1 MRSYL
6 PIILVLFGISIGM
19 PQEVYADGV
28 CTPNKEFNE
37 SFKDG
42 AAAEKAGNFALAFAA
57 YHVARDKEGVSC
69 EGPNQ
74 ISKDAQAGWKRT
86 GQRLAKEA
94 EAKGNLYSE
103 GTYTKVT
110 TEATRS
116 FGPDFYWAVWTDV
129 GAFQWYTRID
139 ESAEADRVMFRFA
152 QSKPKDY
159 DTVGTALAHFLTPG
173 QPVNVNADFAETFL
187 EMEKQGKSNPG
198 DQQLQRKV
206 GYVKELQKIAF
217 KNVDE
222 ALVQEE
228 KAYSRYNRKET
239 VLGQGPIDESL
250 QHLSVA
256 RDWYDLFS
264 NLKINKV
271 ARPAENRGDAMMQDE
286 RPKSFS
292 YARQYYGLGGHSEKI
307 KELTEQANKLGNA
320 AAKKNEYATAV
331 KYYEIGHSDTGE
343 NEGKINEL
351 QSRLEKENEKKEQ
364 AKQKALQDMTKDE
377 KQQKEFKKGQEELEK
392 ELGF

>member
-6 PIILVLFGISIGM
+6 RVILVLFGIAIAM

-28 CTPNKEFNE
+28 CTPNKEFNGP
-37 SFKDG
+37 FKDA
-42 AAAEKAGNFALAFAA
+42 AAAEKAGNLALAFAA
-57 YHVARDKEGVSC
+57 YDGARDKDRVSC
-69 EGPNQ
+69 DGPTQ
-74 ISKDAQAGWKRT
+74 IIKDAQAGWKRT

-94 EAKGNLYSE
+94 EANGNLYSY
-103 GTYTKVT
+103 GSSTKVT
-110 TEATRS
+110 TEVTRS
-116 FGPDFYWAVWTDV
+116 IGPDFYWAVWKDA
-129 GAFQWYTRID
+129 GAFQWYSWID

-159 DTVGTALAHFLTPG
+159 DIFGTALAHFLTPG
-173 QPVNVNADFAETFL
+173 MPVNVNTDYAEPFL
-187 EMEKQGKSNPG
+187 ELEKQAKSNPK
-198 DQQLQRKV
+198 DQQLQRTV

-228 KAYSRYNRKET
+228 KAYSKYNRKET

-250 QHLSVA
+250 KHLSVA
-256 RDWYDLFS
+256 RNWHDLFS
-264 NLKINKV
+264 DQKANKV
-271 ARPAENRGDAMMQDE
+271 AELAGKRGDAMMQDE
-286 RPKSFS
+286 RPNTFS
-292 YARQYYGLGGHSEKI
+292 YARQYYGLGNHSEKI
-307 KELTEQANKLGNA
+307 KKLTVQANRLGDA

-343 NEGKINEL
+343 NEDKINKMQAL
-351 QSRLEKENEKKEQ
+351 LEKETEKKEQ
-364 AKQKALQDMTKDE
+364 LKQKAMQEMTKDD
-377 KQQKEFKKGQEELEK
+377 KQQKEFKKGQDDLEK